1 MKHRNL
7 LAGLAMMLM
16 LSSCAGTVRQEEGT
30 VRKQPGQTDRA
41 EDEKDRSENSSQADP
56 EKTAASEEE
65 NDPENEQGPEDSETA
80 ETKIRLEVPQKI
92 QETDYYCAV
101 ACLQMVLACHGIS
114 MDQTDLAQR
123 LHTHPVTG
131 MEYEDLAREAS
142 VLIFGQA
149 PLSETDPGYRA
160 VLWNRKEGTEQ
171 MRAQFEARVKTDLE
185 AGDPVFLSINSAP
198 AYGTDFEVVHEVVLY
213 GADYEADGAASM
225 YYFLDPSSV
234 WQDPQHE
241 GRKMFSPGKLWEIM
255 NDNPE
260 PGYVF

>member
-1 MKHRNL
+1 
-7 LAGLAMMLM
+7 MMLM
-16 LSSCAGTVRQEEGT
+16 LSSCAATVRQEEGPD
-30 VRKQPGQTDRA
+30 RKQHGQTARF
-41 EDEKDRSENSSQADP
+41 EDEKDRSENSSQTDP
-56 EKTAASEEE
+56 EKTVASEEE
-65 NDPENEQGPEDSETA
+65 SDPENAQGLEDSETA
-80 ETKIRLEVPQKI
+80 VRKIRLDIPQKI

-101 ACLQMVLACHGIS
+101 ACLQMVLTYHGIS
-114 MDQTDLAQR
+114 MDQADLAQR
-123 LHTHPVTG
+123 LQTHPVTG
-131 MEYEDLAREAS
+131 TEYEDLAREAS

-171 MRAQFEARVKTDLE
+171 MRSQFEARVKTDLE

-213 GADYEADGAASM
+213 GADYEEDGSPSM

-241 GRKMFSPGKLWEIM
+241 GRKMFSPEKLWEIM